1 MANYTWI
8 TKLSLQESLNGIVA
22 TVEELGFEVNRS
34 ASSEYLIVATRQMRP
49 EDKFRNRVRFLASWH
64 EQNKGLVRIE
74 VTSDE
79 PMLLPTTNCRFCKEE
94 LKLKFPA
101 SD

>member
-8 TKLSLQESLNGIVA
+8 TKLSLDASLNGIVA
-22 TVEELGFEVNRS
+22 TIEELGYEVNRS

-49 EDKFRNRVRFLASWH
+49 EDQFRNRVRFLASWH
-64 EQNKGLVRIE
+64 EQKKGLVRIE

-79 PMLLPTTNCRFCKEE
+79 PMLLPTTNCRLCKEKLE
-94 LKLKFPA
+94 LKFPA